1 MKRIVYRMLPVLTV
15 ALLTTA
21 CEDSGKKDTQNA
33 ADTETVVESPAF
45 EEVKKQVNAIYKEV
59 FSLLGTNDYYS
70 LESKYC
76 SDEFWTLLKEC
87 RLLEDEENLV
97 IDWDLFLQAQDWDKP
112 KMEILS
118 LEPGEKGTVTVNM
131 VLKDLGE
138 ERDCRLVMIKENG
151 EWRIDDFPYPTEE
164 GGWMSVK
171 QLIKDFVK

>member
-1 MKRIVYRMLPVLTV
+1 MLPVIVL

-21 CEDSGKKDTQNA
+21 CEDTGKKEAQNA
-33 ADTETVVESPAF
+33 ANIETVAESPTF
-45 EEVKKQVNAIYKEV
+45 EEVKKQVNTIYKEV
-59 FSLLGTNDYYS
+59 FGLLGTNDYYS

-87 RLLEDEENLV
+87 RLLEDEDNLL

-112 KMEILS
+112 EMEITGI
-118 LEPGEKGTVTVNM
+118 EAGEKGAVTVNM

-138 ERDCRLVMIKENG
+138 ERDSRLVMVKENG
-151 EWRIDDFPYPTEE
+151 EWKIDDFPYPSVE

-171 QLIKDFVK
+171 QQIKDFVK